1 MRTLILGIGNLL
13 LCDEGVGVH
22 AARALQQENLPSN
35 IITLEVGTAF
45 LDALPEIERADH
57 IIIIDAMKAD
67 HAPGT
72 VYRVP
77 LGDCV
82 RPEYTASLHG
92 LDLSRVLFLAGRT
105 LPADVIVIGVEPALI
120 EWGTE
125 LSPQIRNT
133 IPALIETIK
142 TEIAKYTSM
151 NTKHI
156 SLPETR
162 VQSNEKSAGR
172 TDKRERR
179 NYL

>member
-22 AARALQQENLPSN
+22 AARALQRENLPSN

-67 HAPGT
+67 RAPGT

-77 LGDCV
+77 LGDCA
-82 RPEYTASLHG
+82 RPEPIASLHG
-92 LDLSRVLFLAGRT
+92 FDMSRVFYMAGRT
-105 LPADVIVIGVEPALI
+105 LPSDAIVIGVEPARI

-125 LSPQIRNT
+125 LSPRIRAT
-133 IPALIETIK
+133 IPAVIETIK
-142 TEIAKYTSM
+142 AEIAKHNSK
-151 NTKHI
+151 NTEHI
-156 SLPETR
+156 SRSATLSRSIDEYADRT
-162 VQSNEKSAGR
+162 VKKEK
-172 TDKRERR
+172 R
-179 NYL
+179 NCL

>member
-1 MRTLILGIGNLL
+1 MRILILGIGNLL

-22 AARALQQENLPSN
+22 AARAIKHENLPSN

-77 LGDCV
+77 LSDCV
-82 RPEYTASLHG
+82 MPEYNASLHG
-92 LDLSRVLFLAGRT
+92 FDLQRVMYLAGRT
-105 LPADVIVIGVEPALI
+105 LQSDVIVIGVEPDRI
-120 EWGTE
+120 GWGIE
-125 LSPQIRNT
+125 LSPKIQDT
-133 IPALIETIK
+133 IPAVIDIVK
-142 TEIAKYTSM
+142 TEIEKYNSI
-151 NTKHI
+151 NTKQI
-156 SLPETR
+156 SLPETPFQFVDESAVR
-162 VQSNEKSAGR
+162 AREK
-172 TDKRERR
+172 ERR